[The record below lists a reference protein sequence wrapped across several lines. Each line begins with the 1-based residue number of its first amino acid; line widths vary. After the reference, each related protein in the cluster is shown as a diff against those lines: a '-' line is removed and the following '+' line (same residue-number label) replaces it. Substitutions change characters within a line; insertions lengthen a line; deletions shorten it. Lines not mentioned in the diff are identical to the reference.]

1 MVIPYKDFLIKH
13 LTCIY
18 LLNSTSAFSL
28 VIFSCN
34 LVMSFCNF
42 SIRRLLLANCL
53 LALLALRNAFRALFA
68 FLALAE
74 AELASLKA
82 SVRLV
87 ASSLVP
93 TQEKL
98 LMKAYDS

>member
-1 MVIPYKDFLIKH
+1 
-13 LTCIY
+13 
-18 LLNSTSAFSL
+18 
-28 VIFSCN
+28 
-34 LVMSFCNF
+34 
-42 SIRRLLLANCL
+42 LAKFL
-53 LALLALRNAFRALFA
+53 LALLALRNAFSALFA